1 MARITIEIPEEI
13 RFLSDYHDDSWD
25 FSKGLPNGILYKM
38 FTGIGATHCEIIAER
53 DSILVFPTIALARS
67 KYLKACKEAKFGFR
81 YQFLNGEVKNEELE
95 QFISER
101 GENDIDKYFVVAD
114 SLPRLINFLGE
125 VVYNDYFLMVDEI
138 DTFQVDTS
146 YRSSLEFAVDYFKD
160 FKNRCALTATLIP
173 FSDPDFQEENIDYF
187 ILEKKSF
194 EKPELKL
201 VNVYYPMQSLIEE
214 IEELL
219 PKGEKVVVAVNSID
233 DINYAIKNLL
243 ARGKIKE
250 FNTGILCSQYSKYK
264 VHSKS
269 NWIDIPEDGKISLE
283 YPLTFMT
290 SAYFTGVDFI
300 DKFHLLIGV
309 LKAPQYA
316 MLTFENIYQITG
328 RARNGF
334 LSCKVVKFDIVR
346 TEEKFF
352 DREEVML
359 RVKRVNSLFSYSKE
373 LYGDNEFSDD
383 YTSIKS
389 SFEKIKIKG
398 EEGFIR
404 VNKDGEVVLSTFTID
419 YKEHFYKSL
428 LDYKTGADNLK
439 EKLEFYFE
447 VSKNYNFTGPSQEL
461 EGFTGV
467 DFAENFSD
475 QIPRIFDDIYK
486 EILKDTDSRSVGG
499 IDKAYLFQFIQN
511 QRQNRKMYS
520 ASLQMVFLMEKYG
533 QVYTQL
539 KEKFI
544 ELNKSKFLIKDFYY
558 ILRLY
563 QLYHSAQ
570 YKLLEKFFILN
581 SEYTAQELLGIWKD
595 IVDQSP
601 GISNFLNPSNL
612 GQTAYVVD
620 LMMKLF
626 VIKVIPR
633 KLNSTTGKKDPQKYE
648 IVRLSSLFFKVER
661 KEKFLNEQIED
672 KFGISYKKYLLG
684 LKEKELS
691 YLLK

>member
-1 MARITIEIPEEI
+1 MARITIEIPKGI
-13 RFLSDYHDDSWD
+13 RFLSDFKDGAWD
-25 FSKGLPNGILYKM
+25 FSKGLPNGILYKK

-67 KYLKACKEAKFGFR
+67 KYLKACKEAKDGFR
-81 YQFLNGEVKNEELE
+81 YQFLNGGVKNEELE

-125 VVYNDYFLMVDEI
+125 DVYYDYFLMVDEI

-173 FSDPDFQEENIDYF
+173 FSDPDFQEGNIDYF
-187 ILEKKSF
+187 TLEKKSF
-194 EKPELKL
+194 DKPELRL
-201 VNVYYPMQSLIEE
+201 VNVYYPIQSLVEE
-214 IEELL
+214 ITELL
-219 PKGEKVVVAVNSID
+219 PKGEKVVVAINSMD
-233 DINYAIKNLL
+233 GINYAIKNLL
-243 ARGKIKE
+243 ALGKIKE
-250 FNTGILCSQYSKYK
+250 FDTGVLCSQFSKYK

-283 YPLTFMT
+283 YPLTFIT

-309 LKAPQYA
+309 LKAPQHA

-334 LSCKVVKFDIVR
+334 LSCKVVKFDAHN
-346 TEEKFF
+346 TPGKFF
-352 DREEVML
+352 DREEIMK
-359 RVKRVNSLFSYSKE
+359 RVEKVNSLFSFAKE
-373 LYGDNEFSDD
+373 LYDGEEFLDD
-383 YTSIKS
+383 YTSVKS
-389 SFEKIKIKG
+389 SFEKIKING

-404 VNKDGEVVLSTFTID
+404 VNKDGEVVPSSFTID
-419 YKEHFYKSL
+419 YKEHFFQSL
-428 LDYKTGADNLK
+428 LDYETRADHLK

-447 VSKNYNFTGPSQEL
+447 VLEEYNFTEVSQEL
-461 EGFTGV
+461 EGFTGD
-467 DFAENFSD
+467 DFAENFPD
-475 QIPRIFDDIYK
+475 KIPRIFDDIFK
-486 EILKDTDSRSVGG
+486 EILKDTNSRSVGG

-511 QRQNRKMYS
+511 QRHNRRMYS
-520 ASLQMVFLMEKYG
+520 ASLQMVFLIEKHG
-533 QVYTQL
+533 QDYHLL

-544 ELNKSKFLIKDFYY
+544 ELNESKFLIKDFYY

-570 YKLLEKFFILN
+570 YKLLTKFFKLN
-581 SEYTAQELLGIWKD
+581 SEYTAQELVGIWKD

-601 GISNFLNPSNL
+601 GIKKYLKNKNI
-612 GQTAYVVD
+612 GQPAYVVD
-620 LMMKLF
+620 LMKKLF
-626 VIKVIPR
+626 VIKEILR
-633 KLNSTTGKKDPQKYE
+633 KLNPTTGKKEPKKYK
-648 IVRLSSLFFKVER
+648 LLAFNSDFFKVER
-661 KEKFLNEQIED
+661 KEEFPNEKVQD
-672 KFGISYKKYLLG
+672 LFGISYKKYLLG
-684 LKEKELS
+684 LTEDELS
-691 YLLK
+691 SLIK